1 MPEELKP
8 LSSYIAVEGKKWLI
22 NLAFTICGILFMAL
36 LTPVGNQ
43 LKEVWN
49 EPASRAA
56 ADVEMIAALKEFGDT
71 QKKMLTAINELT
83 GDDRITR
90 QPLGMSYVTEP
101 VNAEDDFIEL
111 VMFIGR
117 TSLGATC
124 ILEEVVP
131 RYIDTNNVVTTL
143 KPRRGGNQLGT
154 DVIKVVIELERPHD
168 MIAGRTGVDLQLRYT
183 CGSKTVFE
191 NTNTIYFY
199 NVN

>member
-90 QPLGMSYVTEP
+90 QRECPIFCV
-101 VNAEDDFIEL
+101 
-111 VMFIGR
+111 
-117 TSLGATC
+117 
-124 ILEEVVP
+124 
-131 RYIDTNNVVTTL
+131 
-143 KPRRGGNQLGT
+143 
-154 DVIKVVIELERPHD
+154 
-168 MIAGRTGVDLQLRYT
+168 
-183 CGSKTVFE
+183 
-191 NTNTIYFY
+191 
-199 NVN
+199 